1 MAAKVYKRGDGSW
14 WIRTH
19 HAGKK
24 AEKRFGPSKRDK
36 AQAEKVAEQINAMIA
51 LGTFGKEVEEASP
64 RAAPCDKAL
73 GSWLATHQAEL
84 KPTTRSLYK
93 GLAENH
99 LIPHFQSMDLAEID
113 STAIRAFVDGMIL
126 KGKAP
131 GTTRNALALLRLV
144 ANSLIRQGQLDR
156 NPVVEMKALLKRVR
170 NATETEVEVR
180 EAWSRDEA
188 EILLDLA
195 WQHEQAFAPLLEILF
210 GTGMRRGEA
219 LGLKWQDVD
228 FDERKLLIRRSINS
242 QGQST
247 PKTGR
252 ARRVVLSERLVEMLF
267 DLLGERQRQR
277 ISESWPETPE
287 WIFCNQRGGASEPR
301 NVSRVWERVRRRA
314 ESQGVRKLALH
325 SARHSWATWA
335 LQAGKN
341 PKWVADQLGH
351 ADPSTTLKHYAHAMP
366 EDDFDVSFTD
376 LDVTRRHYASPG
388 DSVTTEELAKYANSW
403 HAGRDSNPR
412 PSGSKPDALSS

>member
-1 MAAKVYKRGDGSW
+1 MR
-14 WIRTH
+14 
-19 HAGKK
+19 
-24 AEKRFGPSKRDK
+24 
-36 AQAEKVAEQINAMIA
+36 
-51 LGTFGKEVEEASP
+51 P
-64 RAAPCDKAL
+64 RA
-73 GSWLATHQAEL
+73 SWLRGYPLSDLRHREILGLRVVPGASAACA
-84 KPTTRSLYK
+84 RSAPRARPFLR
-93 GLAENH
+93 GRGFPRLNR
-99 LIPHFQSMDLAEID
+99 
-113 STAIRAFVDGMIL
+113 TVAFVQL
-126 KGKAP
+126 S
-131 GTTRNALALLRLV
+131 ALSVPALRLV

-195 WQHEQAFAPLLEILF
+195 WEHEQAFAPLLEILF

-228 FDERKLLIRRSINS
+228 FDARKLLIRRSINS

-277 ISESWPETPE
+277 ISEGWPETPE
-287 WIFCNQRGGASEPR
+287 WIFCNQTGTELLNPGTSHGSGSECVVAQSPR
-301 NVSRVWERVRRRA
+301 ACGSSLCTRLATPGRPGRSRRA
-314 ESQGVRKLALH
+314 RIL
-325 SARHSWATWA
+325 
-335 LQAGKN
+335 
-341 PKWVADQLGH
+341 KWVADQLGH

-366 EDDFDVSFTD
+366 EDDFGCVVPRISTSP
-376 LDVTRRHYASPG
+376 DVTMRHQG
-388 DSVTTEELAKYANSW
+388 I
-403 HAGRDSNPR
+403 R
-412 PSGSKPDALSS
+412 